1 MVRRLRS
8 LLVAV
13 LLATLPACSAWN
25 TRQVPE
31 EEVLLPALSLS
42 RAELMDRLETLS
54 SSIETLRASVT
65 YEARVVLPDGEERT
79 SQPING
85 GLVATRPALLRMQGQ
100 VPLVAVTA
108 FDMSADA
115 REFRLSI
122 PPRDEFFTGSNE
134 VRVKHEN
141 PMVNLRPQDILRSLF
156 VDIRPYLESDRFATV
171 VNQVR
176 EGIRSYYV
184 VEFIDL
190 SAGAE
195 NAVVAER
202 LFVDRFDLEI
212 ARKRLFNRDGALEMN
227 VEYTGHQ
234 EVDGIPFPGE
244 IFMERPLEQ
253 YSLRIQFHDTQIN
266 VALQENVFDLDPP
279 EGIPVT
285 VLVDGEDLTANPE

>member
-1 MVRRLRS
+1 MVRFGLVVA
-8 LLVAV
+8 LLVA
-13 LLATLPACSAWN
+13 LPACSAWN
-25 TRQVPE
+25 TRQVPPE
-31 EEVLLPALSLS
+31 QVALPALSIP
-42 RAELMDRLETLS
+42 RAELLDRLETLS
-54 SSIETLRASVT
+54 NSIDTLRASVT
-65 YEARVVLPDGEERT
+65 YEASVVLPNGEERT

-85 GLVATRPALLRMQGQ
+85 GLVATRPSLLRMQGQ

-122 PPRDEFFTGSNE
+122 PPRDEFFTGGNE

-171 VNQVR
+171 VNQVP

-190 SAGAE
+190 SAGAAD
-195 NAVVAER
+195 AVVVER
-202 LFVDRFDLEI
+202 LFVDRFDLEV
-212 ARKRLFNRDGALEMN
+212 ARKRLFNSEGQLEMN
-227 VEYTGHQ
+227 VEYSLHRD
-234 EVDGIPFPGE
+234 VDGVPFPGE
-244 IFMERPLEQ
+244 VFMERPLEQ
-253 YSLRIQFHDTQIN
+253 YSLRIEFHDTQIN
-266 VALQENVFDLDPP
+266 VALQDSVFDLDPP
-279 EGIPVT
+279 DGIPVT